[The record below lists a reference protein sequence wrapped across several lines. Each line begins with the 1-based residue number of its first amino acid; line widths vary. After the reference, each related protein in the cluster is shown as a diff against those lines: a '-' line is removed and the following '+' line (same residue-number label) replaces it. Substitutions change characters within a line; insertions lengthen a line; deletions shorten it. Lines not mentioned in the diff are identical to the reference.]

1 MLRSEIINKFIERRG
16 LSFTNYLEIGTD
28 AGDCFRNINAP
39 VRISVDP
46 NPKSTASYVMTSDE
60 FFDLSRQNESPVSL
74 MRFDIV
80 FIDGLHEHNQVWRD
94 ITNALTVLNPNG
106 IIILHDCLPTS
117 ERMQEYH
124 DTPQTGYAWTGDVWK
139 AFVKARA
146 ELPYY
151 MYTIPED
158 MGCGIIDT
166 SVQSK
171 KRKSSAFA
179 LPTDMDAM
187 TYSDFLNNPK
197 WMNVISTT
205 DWLEYMNPESGTN

>member
-1 MLRSEIINKFIERRG
+1 MLRSEIINNFIAKRG
-16 LSFTNYLEIGTD
+16 FTHYLEIGTD

-94 ITNALTVLNPNG
+94 ITNALSVLNPNG

-124 DTPQTGYAWTGDVWK
+124 DTPQAGYAWTGDVWK
-139 AFVKARA
+139 AFVKARSSF
-146 ELPYY
+146 PYLS
-151 MYTIPED
+151 YTIPED
-158 MGCGIIDT
+158 MGCGVIDT
-166 SVQSK
+166 SKVDTSK
-171 KRKSSAFA
+171 EKRRKISCI
-179 LPTDMDAM
+179 PTDMDAM
-187 TYSDFLNNPK
+187 TYADFVSHPE
-197 WMNVISTT
+197 WMNIRH
-205 DWLEYMNPESGTN
+205 ESDVF